1 KVTDTPAFPLR
12 TSCLSNSTSVKMTRL
27 VPTVRHSAR
36 ELTTLPTKTSSA
48 RSVISSKVNGMTVVA
63 FAVVRKIPATPTAN
77 HVRNAFTDLFIVS
90 IMVRSVP
97 ELGTMA
103 ALPLP
108 PNHSAF
114 IVPFLGWKPAFALRL
129 AMQLAAFLGP
139 QGADDAGQLA
149 IGQQT

>member
-1 KVTDTPAFPLR
+1 
-12 TSCLSNSTSVKMTRL
+12 
-27 VPTVRHSAR
+27 
-36 ELTTLPTKTSSA
+36 
-48 RSVISSKVNGMTVVA
+48 MTVVA
-63 FAVVRKIPATPTAN
+63 FAVVRKSPATPTAN

-114 IVPFLGWKPAFALRL
+114 IGPFLGWKPAFALRL
-129 AMQLAAFLGP
+129 AVQLAALPGLQGGRRAWAVGDWAADMTELRGSTKRGGQVRAESLRVSARLCRQGCSVVGP
-139 QGADDAGQLA
+139 TQPSPTPGRGDWRWEYRFAKT
-149 IGQQT
+149 I